1 MLLSSTHLQGLGV
14 PELQRSQSRH
24 RRTRHLPPE
33 FMALRALPHLQEM
46 TERANV
52 PLLGIIPTMTTTT
65 TRHAREVMDQLTDQ
79 YSDLLLPAIPRRV
92 ALQDAALAGLPVTSF
107 EPSSEIAERFMPLAR
122 EVLTR
127 GKNLAA

>member
-1 MLLSSTHLQGLGV
+1 
-14 PELQRSQSRH
+14 
-24 RRTRHLPPE
+24 
-33 FMALRALPHLQEM
+33 
-46 TERANV
+46 
-52 PLLGIIPTMTTTT
+52 
-65 TRHAREVMDQLTDQ
+65 MDQLTDQ

>member
-1 MLLSSTHLQGLGV
+1 
-14 PELQRSQSRH
+14 
-24 RRTRHLPPE
+24 
-33 FMALRALPHLQEM
+33 MALRALPHLQEM

-107 EPSSEIAERFMPLAR
+107 EPSSEIAERFMSLAR